1 MGATEAF
8 VAELTEMCGPTVSAH
23 DAEAKSTMDFVE
35 RVTGGKL
42 GRDLIPMHVGSRSA
56 KQWVVREMTA
66 ACGCEDV
73 VLACAAREFLIFRY
87 LHNISDII
95 AATMDPKG
103 KLPATIY
110 RAVNM
115 AGRSKKRKARA
126 VEPSDSVRSLKEA
139 NMVGAATAGGA
150 LVPLGVEDFDISEMY
165 VVGDEVASEEGFAH
179 KDGLANNFF

>member
-1 MGATEAF
+1 LTRGSTQSQTSIETSSAFLGEFDVGATEAF
-8 VAELTEMCGPTVSAH
+8 VTELAEMCGPTVSTH
-23 DAEAKSTMDFVE
+23 DAEAKSAMDFVE

-42 GRDLIPMHVGSRSA
+42 GRDLIPMHVGSGSA

-66 ACGCEDV
+66 VCGCKDV

-110 RAVNM
+110 RAFNM
-115 AGRSKKRKARA
+115 AGQWKKRKARA
-126 VEPSDSVRSLKEA
+126 VEPSDSVRSLKEV
-139 NMVGAATAGGA
+139 NVVGASTTGGA
-150 LVPLGVEDFDISEMY
+150 LVPLGVEDFDISEM
-165 VVGDEVASEEGFAH
+165 
-179 KDGLANNFF
+179 

>member
-1 MGATEAF
+1 MQ
-8 VAELTEMCGPTVSAH
+8 
-23 DAEAKSTMDFVE
+23 
-35 RVTGGKL
+35 
-42 GRDLIPMHVGSRSA
+42 VGSGSA

-126 VEPSDSVRSLKEA
+126 VEPSDSVRSLKLERGE
-139 NMVGAATAGGA
+139 VLERGQCGGSCYCWGS
-150 LVPLGVEDFDISEMY
+150 LGPFGCRGLRHLRDG
-165 VVGDEVASEEGFAH
+165 VGDEVASEEGFAH
-179 KDGLANNFF
+179 KDGLANNFFNLLRCGLFGPMAGS